1 LGDWIMDNFG
11 WVIAG
16 VMLLAIT
23 PFVLGAIGEVKQKE
37 AFMAGCTE
45 VYPQFECTAMW
56 RSGNSRTQLMPIVVP
71 VR

>member
-1 LGDWIMDNFG
+1 MGDWIMDNLG
-11 WVIAG
+11 WVLAGLFVLVIA
-16 VMLLAIT
+16 L
-23 PFVLGAIGEVKQKE
+23 FVLGAIGEVKQKE
-37 AFMAGCTE
+37 TFMAGCTE